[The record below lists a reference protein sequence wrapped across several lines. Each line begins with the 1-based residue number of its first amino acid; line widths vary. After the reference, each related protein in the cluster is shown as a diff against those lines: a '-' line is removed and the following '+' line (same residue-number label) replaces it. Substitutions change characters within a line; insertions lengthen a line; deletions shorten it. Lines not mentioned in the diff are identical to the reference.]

1 MHVILVRHGRPE
13 SVVDSPTIADPGLDD
28 IGRWQA
34 ERLTSWLACE
44 PIDAVVTSPKARA
57 IQTAAGTCAHHS
69 LTPRVVD
76 GLDEI
81 DRGARTYL
89 PTELLPTEGGAYW
102 DLICEKRYDEI
113 GWDTPEAFRDRVVA
127 AWDDLCRNP
136 PGERVLVAC
145 HGGTIRVILAHVV
158 GNAGAGFRIDYTS
171 VSRVEVTPPGGDSPG
186 ADGPADPFCT
196 VASSNETAHFDAER
210 TAVVG
215 AFRGNDRPGAPP
227 TNRPPLTAP
236 ATPATA

>member
-13 SVVDSPTIADPGLDD
+13 SVVDSPTVADPGLDE

-34 ERLTSWLACE
+34 ERLTDWLACE

-57 IQTAAGTCAHHS
+57 IQTAAGLCAAS
-69 LTPRVVD
+69 GLEPRVVP

-102 DLICEKRYDEI
+102 EMICEKRYDEI

-136 PGERVLVAC
+136 PGEHVLVAC
-145 HGGTIRVILAHVV
+145 HGGTIRTILADVV
-158 GNAGAGFRIDYTS
+158 GNPSAGFRLDYTS
-171 VSRVEVTPPGGDSPG
+171 ISRVEVTVPGGP
-186 ADGPADPFCT
+186 DGDGLADPYCS
-196 VASSNETAHFDAER
+196 VAGTNQTAHFDARRSE
-210 TAVVG
+210 VVG
-215 AFRGNDRPGAPP
+215 AFRGGERPGSPP
-227 TNRPPLTAP
+227 PNRRPMTAP
-236 ATPATA
+236 AS